1 MGEVV
6 PLAVGTEGLP
16 SSTLLHAGHSRP
28 NENHR
33 MLDLGKCREH
43 PAQLLYGPGKEAEHR
58 EGKILSQVT
67 QQGGSRA
74 GARSPVSLSTVQCHC
89 GLKFRGGFHLVPLY
103 KHKKRWKEEG

>member
-74 GARSPVSLSTVQCHC
+74 GARTDALAVSRMEQGCLGWGHWVERVSPGPWELPV
-89 GLKFRGGFHLVPLY
+89 
-103 KHKKRWKEEG
+103 